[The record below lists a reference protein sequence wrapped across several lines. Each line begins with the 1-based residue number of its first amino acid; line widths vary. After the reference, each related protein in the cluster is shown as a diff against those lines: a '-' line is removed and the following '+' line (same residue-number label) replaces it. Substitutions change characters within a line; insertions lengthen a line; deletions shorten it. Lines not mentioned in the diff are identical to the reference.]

1 MGDEM
6 KQEDM
11 RQLRENEEAALTP
24 ISSPPSHDA
33 VLSSCSQ
40 AGSAHPGTTGSKEDP
55 RLAHGC
61 HSPLCYLSATLAGH
75 HL

>member
-6 KQEDM
+6 KQEEM
-11 RQLRENEEAALTP
+11 RQLRENEEPALTP
-24 ISSPPSHDA
+24 IGSPPSHDA

-40 AGSAHPGTTGSKEDP
+40 AGSAHPRTTGSKEDS

-61 HSPLCYLSATLAGH
+61 HSLLFVISLPR
-75 HL
+75 